1 MQIALQTKPEKPA
14 MGPEGVEPGA
24 GEEGAVSLSYAP
36 SLTQE
41 PVPAEQQ
48 PAPT

>member
-1 MQIALQTKPEKPA
+1 MPIALQTKPEKPA
-14 MGPEGVEPGA
+14 MGWEGVEPAA
-24 GEEGAVSLSYAP
+24 GEEGTISLSCAP
-36 SLTQE
+36 LLTQE